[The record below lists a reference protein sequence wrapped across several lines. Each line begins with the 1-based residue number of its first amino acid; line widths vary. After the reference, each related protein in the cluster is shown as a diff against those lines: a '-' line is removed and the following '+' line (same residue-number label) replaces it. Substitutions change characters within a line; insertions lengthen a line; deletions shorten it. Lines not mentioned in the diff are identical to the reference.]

1 MCARVLLALC
11 ISIIKT
17 QQTSWRQT
25 QCTSVCMC
33 VLEVLVCVCVC
44 VLLTGLLKST
54 QAQLD
59 PRAMRPQS
67 MQQTLLQIAPANA
80 LALSLSFTH
89 THTDTHAI
97 SLNFIV
103 CTSAVCQS
111 SVRAAFWA
119 LPGLLC
125 AAFPPCRPT
134 PSFMYFSA
142 WLCMCA
148 CAFLLHAVRRSN
160 ISVYHWKIYARIFQT
175 VFTKLYR
182 MYFFIFIFPSF
193 WASFFFIYFQCS
205 VAFIWGFWGV
215 AYISRGAFLSI
226 LYGSLRPQKCVSI
239 GTAVNLKACVDKKIK
254 WNYPFNLFAVGSVI
268 SI

>member
-1 MCARVLLALC
+1 MHKC
-11 ISIIKT
+11 
-17 QQTSWRQT
+17 
-25 QCTSVCMC
+25 
-33 VLEVLVCVCVC
+33 VCVCTRCACVWVC

-80 LALSLSFTH
+80 LALSLSFTHTYIH

-175 VFTKLYR
+175 VFRKLYR

-226 LYGSLRPQKCVSI
+226 LYGSGPKNASL
-239 GTAVNLKACVDKKIK
+239 
-254 WNYPFNLFAVGSVI
+254 
-268 SI
+268 